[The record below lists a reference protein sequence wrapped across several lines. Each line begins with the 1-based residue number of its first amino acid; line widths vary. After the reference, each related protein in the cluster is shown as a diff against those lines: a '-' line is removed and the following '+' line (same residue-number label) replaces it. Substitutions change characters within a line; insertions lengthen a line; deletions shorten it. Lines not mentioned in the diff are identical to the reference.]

1 MCRLIRLLAG
11 ATVAASVSLA
21 LLPGAALSAGKGK
34 VQAFNPQPDPP
45 GKGAKHIL
53 GPNTKGSWKS
63 YHEVDKSKSK
73 GSWKSY
79 HDVEEKF
86 KNKGSSK
93 AKKSK

>member
-63 YHEVDKSKSK
+63 VHEVD
-73 GSWKSY
+73 
-79 HDVEEKF
+79 EKF
-86 KNKGSSK
+86 KGKGGSK
-93 AKKSK
+93 VVQKSKKSK